1 MSKAELKRKI
11 FAYDFAIHELVLYLD
26 THPTCK
32 KGKALLEEYRR
43 KRKELVMKRLI
54 SIIAAI
60 VLPLMALAQP
70 DIKVKAPNLVGINEQ
85 FRITFEIYGE
95 DSPSDFSC
103 TTH

>member
-43 KRKELVMKRLI
+43 KRKELVMAYEERYGKLI
-54 SIIAAI
+54 IDTCDVPATDCWKW
-60 VLPLMALAQP
+60 LEGPWPWENNFME
-70 DIKVKAPNLVGINEQ
+70 G
-85 FRITFEIYGE
+85 
-95 DSPSDFSC
+95 
-103 TTH
+103 